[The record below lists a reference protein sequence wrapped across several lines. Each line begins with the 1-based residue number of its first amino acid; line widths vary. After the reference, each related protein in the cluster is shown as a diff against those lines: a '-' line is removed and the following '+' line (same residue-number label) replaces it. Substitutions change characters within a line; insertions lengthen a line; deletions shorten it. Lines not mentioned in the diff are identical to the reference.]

1 MPKKIIISSEF
12 EIYNSINELNASDKK
27 LLKQAIKAA
36 ERAYA
41 PYSNFYVGAAVL
53 LANGTIVTGNNQE
66 NAAYPSGLCAE
77 RVAIFHAASQFPK
90 TKIIAIAIS
99 AKSMHKT
106 LKSALSPCGAC
117 RQAMSEYESKF
128 NSPIKLIMGGSKK
141 EIYVSRSVANL
152 LPLAFT
158 NKSL

>member
-1 MPKKIIISSEF
+1 MAKKITVSAEF
-12 EIYNSINELNASDKK
+12 EVYNSINELKAPDKK
-27 LLKQAIKAA
+27 LLKEAIKAL
-36 ERAYA
+36 EQAYA

-53 LANGTIVTGNNQE
+53 LENGTIVTGNNQE

-77 RVAIFHAASQFPK
+77 RVAVFHASSQFPK

-99 AKSMHKT
+99 AKSKSKS
-106 LKSALSPCGAC
+106 LKSPLSPCGAC
-117 RQAMSEYESKF
+117 RQAMSEYEVKF
-128 NSPIKLIMGGSKK
+128 RSPIKLIMGASTGK
-141 EIYVSRSVANL
+141 IYMSESVANL